1 MAGESAA
8 EQLRANVRLVWGTSP
23 VRMRVLSACC
33 TIARCIDGTAE
44 YLELLCVF
52 DRVCVCQWKRVE
64 KSDSCESHESYHGRT
79 RGRVFICKKKTNVL
93 VNISCKHGR
102 AADGARA

>member
-23 VRMRVLSACC
+23 VRMRILSACC

-52 DRVCVCQWKRVE
+52 DRLCVCQWKRVE
-64 KSDSCESHESYHGRT
+64 RTDSCESHESYQGREQ
-79 RGRVFICKKKTNVL
+79 I
-93 VNISCKHGR
+93 R
-102 AADGARA
+102 ASLMSRTESYQGACFHL